1 MNDETLHAAFESW
14 ETLSSTQEEVL
25 AYEARLK
32 HVLDQEAAIREAELR
47 LQEAEREARLKGRQE
62 GRQEGKQEGRQEGLQ
77 STAERMLKEG
87 FDIETV
93 VRLSGLSRE
102 QVYELQQKMG

>member
-14 ETLSSTQEEVL
+14 ETLSSTQEEIL

-32 HVLDQEAAIREAELR
+32 NVLDQEAAIREAELR
-47 LQEAEREARLKGRQE
+47 MQEAKQKALREGRQKGRQE
-62 GRQEGKQEGRQEGLQ
+62 GIQERLQ

-87 FDIETV
+87 FDMETV
-93 VRLSGLSRE
+93 IRLSGLSKE
-102 QVYELQQKMG
+102 QVYELQQKMS